1 MLGVDVNVS
10 RVYYSFYYLLKSLGR
25 MTLYSVAVVVD
36 DVADDDDDGGLSDG
50 GRLKHGQD

>member
-1 MLGVDVNVS
+1 
-10 RVYYSFYYLLKSLGR
+10 

-50 GRLKHGQD
+50 GTLKHGRN